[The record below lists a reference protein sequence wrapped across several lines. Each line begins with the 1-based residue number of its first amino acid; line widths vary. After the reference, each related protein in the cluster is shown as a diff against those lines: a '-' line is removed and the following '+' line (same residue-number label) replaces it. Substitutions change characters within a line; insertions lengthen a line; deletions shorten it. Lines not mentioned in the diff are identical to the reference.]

1 MIQITWASV
10 YDDPVYGEHNI
21 AIIENK
27 ILLAPISE
35 NVNYDF
41 ITPSKPLFIAKVI
54 AKIDNI
60 DVSQPAENITEAV
73 KNAILINPTG
83 VTFKLL
89 VQESDGLLYD
99 TGIRL

>member
-1 MIQITWASV
+1 MIEITWASV
-10 YDDPVYGEHNI
+10 YDDPVYGKHNI

-27 ILLAPISE
+27 ILLAAISK

-54 AKIDNI
+54 AKIDNTDI
-60 DVSQPAENITEAV
+60 SQPVETITEAI
-73 KNAILINPTG
+73 KNEILDNTIG
-83 VTFKLL
+83 ATFKLL
-89 VQESDGLLYD
+89 VEEDGFLYD